1 MLQPHLFLFVLL
13 AISFSSLAQTFLDFA
28 NVTVTEGVIEEK
40 CSTNGGKLCFNNLK
54 STSSHLREKFV
65 QDFNLLTIL
74 NETELY
80 RKSFLREALLR
91 YCGTRS
97 QYKREIKKVLLAVRD
112 CLNYNEKSM
121 ASLLYSITEE
131 INGFVCYKDGARAT
145 MFVDEDGFEC
155 VSSKMEKM
163 SMCISNIIVIE
174 PQLTINRADY
184 LNASKCIVKML
195 DECEDVTAANMMH
208 ALMKY
213 IHTFTL
219 NYTNIK

>member
-1 MLQPHLFLFVLL
+1 MGV
-13 AISFSSLAQTFLDFA
+13 SSLTQIFLDFA
-28 NVTVTEGVIEEK
+28 NLKVTEGEIEEK
-40 CSTNGGKLCFNNLK
+40 CSTNGGKLAFDNLK
-54 STSSHLREKFV
+54 DTSSHLREKLV
-65 QDFNLLTIL
+65 RDFQLSTIL
-74 NETELY
+74 NETESY

-91 YCGTRS
+91 YCDTRG
-97 QYKREIKKVLLAVRD
+97 QYKRAIKKLLLAIRD
-112 CLNYNEKSM
+112 CLNYKEKSV
-121 ASLLYSITEE
+121 ARLLYGVTEE
-131 INGFVCYKDGARAT
+131 INDFVCYKDGARAT

-155 VSSKMEKM
+155 VCSKMEKM
-163 SMCISNIIVIE
+163 SMCVSNIIAIE

-184 LNASKCIVKML
+184 LNASKCVVKML